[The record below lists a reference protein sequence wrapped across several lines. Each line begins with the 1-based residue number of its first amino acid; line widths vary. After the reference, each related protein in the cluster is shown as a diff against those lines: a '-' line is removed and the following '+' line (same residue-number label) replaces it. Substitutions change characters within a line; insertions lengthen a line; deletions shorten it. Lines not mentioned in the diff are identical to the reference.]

1 MTDVAVVSSSLGV
14 EKETGGFRRTPIS
27 VSDLVDLQTMS
38 NALKTGVEGV
48 KYQPEIPWIVDPNDY
63 LKPMVFDPS
72 DTRWENK
79 G

>member
-1 MTDVAVVSSSLGV
+1 MTDVAVVSSSL
-14 EKETGGFRRTPIS
+14 EFKKTYLE
-27 VSDLVDLQTMS
+27 TMS

-48 KYQPEIPWIVDPNDY
+48 KYQPEIRWIVDPNDY

-79 G
+79 DKDSRIQVDSVCR